1 MSGNEEFFKSVSGGT
16 VANMI
21 FAMGFLVYR
30 LCSTKCKHSKCKSHT
45 KCFECSSQEDSY
57 IIKDDDDEDEHKIR
71 DEFNQNLSKL
81 LGKLETR
88 LSEKREKVIRTN
100 TLRGSSSGF
109 DEMAK
114 ESGIEKQV

>member
-1 MSGNEEFFKSVSGGT
+1 MSENEFFKSVSGGT

-21 FAMGFLVYR
+21 FAVGFLVYR
-30 LCSTKCKHSKCKSHT
+30 LCSTKCKHSRCKSHT

-57 IIKDDDDEDEHKIR
+57 INKDDEDEHKIR
-71 DEFNQNLSKL
+71 DEFNQNLSQL

-88 LSEKREKVIRTN
+88 LSEKREKIIRTN

-109 DEMAK
+109 DSMAE
-114 ESGIEKQV
+114 ESGIEEQV